1 MGIKTTMAAAC
12 AVLLMGAPGA
22 LAQQDHPMGVCVTS
36 VGVYYG
42 GNLGEPAGANG
53 HCGKLADAA
62 GLLYCFAK

>member
-1 MGIKTTMAAAC
+1 
-12 AVLLMGAPGA
+12 
-22 LAQQDHPMGVCVTS
+22 MGVCVTS

-62 GLLYCFAK
+62 GLLYYFAK